1 MLPDPLDNR
10 REEGLAPVESLLEP
24 CGQEVEVVLDQLVE
38 LVQPRQLGLD
48 WKTARTW
55 GRNQRRMRRIRA
67 P

>member
-1 MLPDPLDNR
+1 MLPDPLGSR

-24 CGQEVEVVLDQLVE
+24 SGQEVEVVLDQLVG
-38 LVQPRQLGLD
+38 LVKPVQLGLD

-55 GRNQRRMRRIRA
+55 GRNQRRTTRLQA